1 MKTLL
6 TTLNSKYI
14 HSSLALR
21 YIKSYCEDE
30 FDINLEEYT
39 INQHSDDVV
48 AELYRQ
54 QADIIAFS
62 CYIWNIE
69 QTLEI
74 ISLLKKVQPDVKVL
88 LGGPEVSFDPIKTM
102 EENPSV
108 DYIICGEGEITFKEF
123 LNKLTTTGDL
133 SIVKGLVY
141 REDDKIIKNPP
152 RPVIDNLDEIPSP
165 YQSMEGLEN
174 KIIYFE
180 SNRGCPFNCQY
191 CLSSTLSSV
200 RYFSLERVKEE
211 LLKFIKAKV
220 RQVKFVDRTFNC
232 NPRRSLEIFKFL
244 LENKPSDHE
253 MNFHF
258 EITADLLSDEI
269 IEFLAKVPQ
278 GYFQFEIG
286 VQSTNSE
293 TLKLIDRKMNFER
306 LSEVV
311 RKLSKPKNI
320 HLHLDLIA
328 GLPQEDYQ
336 SFRKSFNDV
345 YQLRPGRLQLGF
357 LKLIKGSGLRIREKE
372 YEYIYTPMPPYEVL
386 ANKKISYSQMLKL
399 KMIEEVLETFGNSHH
414 FDYSVEFIEK
424 NFYESPFDMY
434 ESLAEFW
441 EQKGYYR
448 YSHKLESLYEYLQE
462 FYQEYCQDKEEIFNE
477 ILKFDLL
484 LGRRKVDLADFLN
497 KYEVEDYK
505 SRFKDFINN
514 EEMVKE
520 YLPELTDLSSRQI
533 QRQIQVETF
542 KYNIFDIIND
552 FTKDI
557 REDYTVILFNYYNKE
572 NLLNK
577 ALFKEIDL

>member
-1 MKTLL
+1 
-6 TTLNSKYI
+6 
-14 HSSLALR
+14 
-21 YIKSYCEDE
+21 
-30 FDINLEEYT
+30 
-39 INQHSDDVV
+39 
-48 AELYRQ
+48 
-54 QADIIAFS
+54 
-62 CYIWNIE
+62 
-69 QTLEI
+69 
-74 ISLLKKVQPDVKVL
+74 
-88 LGGPEVSFDPIKTM
+88 
-102 EENPSV
+102 
-108 DYIICGEGEITFKEF
+108 
-123 LNKLTTTGDL
+123 
-133 SIVKGLVY
+133 LVY
-141 REDDKIIKNPP
+141 REDDKIIKNNP
-152 RPVIDNLDEIPSP
+152 RPVIDNLDKIPSP

-232 NPRRSLEIFKFL
+232 NPRRALEIFKFL
-244 LENKPSDHE
+244 LENKPNNHE

-269 IEFLAKVPQ
+269 IEFLANVPQ

-286 VQSTNSE
+286 VQSTNAE
-293 TLKLIDRKMNFER
+293 TLELIDRKMDFER

-328 GLPQEDYQ
+328 GLPQDDYQ

-345 YQLRPGRLQLGF
+345 YRLKSGRLQLGF

-386 ANKKISYSQMLKL
+386 ASKEISYSQMLKL

-434 ESLAEFW
+434 EALAEFW

-462 FYQEYCQDKEEIFNE
+462 FYREYCQVKEDIFDE
-477 ILKFDLL
+477 LLKFDLL
-484 LGRRKVDLADFLN
+484 LERRKVNLTDFLN
-497 KYEVEDYK
+497 KYEIEDYK

-542 KYNIFDIIND
+542 KYDILDIIKNP
-552 FTKDI
+552 TKNI
-557 REDYTVILFNYYNKE
+557 TEDYTVLLFNYYSKE
-572 NLLNK
+572 NLFNK
-577 ALFKEIDL
+577 ALFRQIDI

>member
-21 YIKSYCEDE
+21 YIKSYCEDD
-30 FDINLEEYT
+30 FDIILEEYT

-69 QTLEI
+69 QILEVV
-74 ISLLKKVQPDVKVL
+74 SLLKKVQPEVKIL
-88 LGGPEVSFDPIKTM
+88 LGGPEVSFDPVKTM
-102 EENPSV
+102 EENYAV

-123 LNKLTTTGDL
+123 LDKLSKDGDL
-133 SIVKGLVY
+133 ATVKGLVY
-141 REDDKIIKNPP
+141 REDDKIIKNNP
-152 RPVIDNLDEIPSP
+152 RPVIDDLDEIPSP
-165 YQSMEGLEN
+165 YKSMEGLEN

-200 RYFSLERVKEE
+200 RYFSLERVKRE

-220 RQVKFVDRTFNC
+220 KQVKFVDRTFNC
-232 NPRRSLEIFKFL
+232 NQSRALEIFKFL
-244 LENKPSDHE
+244 LENKPDDHE

-258 EITADLLSDEI
+258 EITADLLSDEV
-269 IEFLAKVPQ
+269 IEFLAKVPK

-286 VQSTNSE
+286 VQSTNLE
-293 TLKLIDRKMNFER
+293 TLELIDRKMNFER

-311 RKLSKPKNI
+311 KRLFEPENI

-328 GLPQEDYQ
+328 GLPKEDYQ
-336 SFRKSFNDV
+336 SFRNSFNDV
-345 YQLRPGRLQLGF
+345 YNLRPGRLQLGF
-357 LKLIKGSGLRIREKE
+357 LKLIKGSGLRVRERE
-372 YEYIYTPMPPYEVL
+372 YEYVYTPMPPYEVL
-386 ANKKISYSQMLKL
+386 ASKELSYSQMLKL

-414 FDYSVEFIEK
+414 FDYSIEFIEK
-424 NFYESPFDMY
+424 NFYDTPFDMY

-441 EQKGYYR
+441 EKKGYYR

-462 FYQEYCQDKEEIFNE
+462 FYREYCQAKEDLFDEL
-477 ILKFDLL
+477 LKFDLL
-484 LGRRKVDLADFLN
+484 LGRRKVDLPDFLN
-497 KYEVEDYK
+497 KYEIEDYK
-505 SRFKDFINN
+505 SKFKDFVNDEQMI
-514 EEMVKE
+514 KE
-520 YLPELTDLSSRQI
+520 HLPELIDLSSRQI
-533 QRQIQVETF
+533 QRQIQIETF
-542 KYNIFDIIND
+542 KYNILNVIDG
-552 FTKDI
+552 FTVDVE
-557 REDYTVILFNYYNKE
+557 EDYTVILFNYYNE
-572 NLLNK
+572 STLFNK
-577 ALFKEIDL
+577 ALFKEIKI